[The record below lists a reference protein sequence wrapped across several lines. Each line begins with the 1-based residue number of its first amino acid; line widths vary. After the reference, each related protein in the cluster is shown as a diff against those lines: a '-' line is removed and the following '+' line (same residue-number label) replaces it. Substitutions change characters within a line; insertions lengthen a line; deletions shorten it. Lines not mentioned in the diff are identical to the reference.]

1 MVKKASSLLS
11 YKAGGIA
18 LWLMLIY
25 GINVGNDKGVD
36 KLYGKGNDFGG
47 NTSV

>member
-1 MVKKASSLLS
+1 MARKVFFSLL
-11 YKAGGIA
+11 YRGGGIA
-18 LWLMLIY
+18 RWLMLIY

-36 KLYGKGNDFGG
+36 KLYGKGNYFGG